1 MQRPTHR
8 PNNALSCNQTGCKTG
23 QSTDEITEGDS
34 HAQTATQYRHR
45 PLGGFLM
52 AIAAEGVFFS
62 LFNPDELAM
71 VSGHEWEAMGAYTVG
86 FFCFW
91 GVLPCAAC
99 WPCG

>member
-1 MQRPTHR
+1 MRKQQR
-8 PNNALSCNQTGCKTG
+8 NLA
-23 QSTDEITEGDS
+23 IVVWV
-34 HAQTATQYRHR
+34 A
-45 PLGGFLM
+45 FLM

-91 GVLPCAAC
+91 GSFAVCGLLAVRLTRALPRERLRHFVQ
-99 WPCG
+99 G

>member
-1 MQRPTHR
+1 MRKQQR
-8 PNNALSCNQTGCKTG
+8 NIAIVLWV
-23 QSTDEITEGDS
+23 
-34 HAQTATQYRHR
+34 A
-45 PLGGFLM
+45 FLM

-71 VSGHEWEAMGAYTVG
+71 ASGHEWEAMGAYTVG